1 MSREKR
7 ILRVITKGQILE
19 KENRYTHVKKRG
31 AQTEG
36 GNREIERLATQRKC

>member
-7 ILRVITKGQILE
+7 ILRVITKGQTLE
-19 KENRYTHVKKRG
+19 KENRYTHAKKRG

-36 GNREIERLATQRKC
+36 GNREIERLATENKC